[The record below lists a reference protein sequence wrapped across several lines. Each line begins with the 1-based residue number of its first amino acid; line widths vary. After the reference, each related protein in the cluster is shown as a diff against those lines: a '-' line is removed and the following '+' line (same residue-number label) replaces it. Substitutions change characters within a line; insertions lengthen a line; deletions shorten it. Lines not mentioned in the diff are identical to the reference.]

1 MWWNDYGPEPWMY
14 FGPAF
19 FIVMIFACGVMMMYM
34 TRGYRGGNRIDSAA
48 QTLKERPADAG
59 VLCIR
64 SCRFRHARSAAARQT
79 RARRKSGRRRP
90 PRSGLANR
98 PSREGVRVSRRHHL
112 SRARPTQGR
121 AVLAHEGSRAAKS
134 RRHEG
139 HRRGRVAAARCGGA
153 AAELSPGE
161 AVPAPRRTPHPQT
174 APEACAAQEHPQIR
188 QAAQHQAAQGWQTRR
203 PAAAPQ
209 VIALRHRS

>member
-1 MWWNDYGPEPWMY
+1 MLPTSSKEDVMMWWNDYGPEPWMY

-98 PSREGVRVSRRHHL
+98 PSREGVRVSRRHNL
-112 SRARPTQGR
+112 SRARPAEGG
-121 AVLAHEGSRAAKS
+121 AVLAHEGGRAAEP
-134 RRHEG
+134 RYHEG
-139 HRRGRVAAARCGGA
+139 HRGDRLAAACHRGA
-153 AAELSPGE
+153 AAKLSAGE
-161 AVPAPRRTPHPQT
+161 ALPASRR
-174 APEACAAQEHPQIR
+174 
-188 QAAQHQAAQGWQTRR
+188 AQH
-203 PAAAPQ
+203 P
-209 VIALRHRS
+209 

>member
-1 MWWNDYGPEPWMY
+1 MVERLWAGTVDV

-79 RARRKSGRRRP
+79 RARRNPAAGARR
-90 PRSGLANR
+90 
-98 PSREGVRVSRRHHL
+98 
-112 SRARPTQGR
+112 
-121 AVLAHEGSRAAKS
+121 
-134 RRHEG
+134 
-139 HRRGRVAAARCGGA
+139 
-153 AAELSPGE
+153 E
-161 AVPAPRRTPHPQT
+161 AV
-174 APEACAAQEHPQIR
+174 
-188 QAAQHQAAQGWQTRR
+188 
-203 PAAAPQ
+203 
-209 VIALRHRS
+209 